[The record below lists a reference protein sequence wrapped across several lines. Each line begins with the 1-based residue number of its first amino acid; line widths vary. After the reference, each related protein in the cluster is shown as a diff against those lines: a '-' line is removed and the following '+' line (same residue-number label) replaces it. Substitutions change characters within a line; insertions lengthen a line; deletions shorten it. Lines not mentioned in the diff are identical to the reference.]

1 MFKRSAGAAALLGAA
16 LLLLVFAAGAGAG
29 NGAEAIGG
37 DNIIQSYYTPLGM
50 STAPVT
56 VVVQVAGKPWAEVQG
71 DAGRKLSQSEKD
83 QIKDSLRATQGP
95 IAAKVRELG
104 GKVENSFQSAY
115 NGIRIEIAR
124 DKLPAIAALPNVV
137 GIRALQV
144 FTPDNT
150 NGVPLVGA
158 PTVWDGL
165 NGLHGEG
172 IKVGIIDTGIDYTH
186 ANFDGPG
193 TIAAWNAA
201 FATSTLAPDP
211 LLVGPAAPRVKGGTD
226 LVGNDYAAGGTPAQ
240 QIPHPDPNPLDCNG
254 HGSHVAG
261 TAAGNGVLADG
272 TTYHGPYNANT
283 ISSNSW
289 GIGPGVAPKAD
300 IYAIR
305 VFGCTGSTNVVVDAI
320 DWAVDNGMDVINM
333 SLGSVFGD
341 ASSPDAVA
349 STNAAKAGIIVV
361 ASAGNSGA
369 GRYITGSPASAT
381 GAISVAAND
390 PTPSFAA
397 AHLTGVGAAM
407 DLINA
412 NGAPFSTFTGNLK
425 VLVDNP
431 ATPADESI
439 GCQQSDYAGSA
450 GMIVVVNRG
459 VCARVSKAIRGQ
471 KAGAIAVIM
480 ANNTS
485 SLPPFEGQIT
495 SDPDTGEQYTV
506 TIPFLGAR
514 GPFTNAA
521 SDSGRLR
528 AADGATVTISP
539 TAIPNPTYLAFAD
552 FTSGGPRNGDS
563 ALKPDV
569 TAPGVS
575 IRSTGMGTGNGAAVL
590 SGTSMAA
597 PHTSGVAALTA
608 QAHPGWTVEDLKA
621 AMVNTA
627 DPALVSNY
635 ATSRGGTGE
644 VQAPGAT
651 KTDVDAVGDKLTA
664 SLSFGFVDLRDNFS
678 RVRSIKLRN
687 HGSSAAT
694 FDVSQTNASGSPH
707 SVSFGSSQ
715 VTVPAGGAVE
725 LAVTLNVP
733 VATIGNADAFRE
745 VAGLVKLT
753 PVGGSNNGVTLRVP
767 YYLVPR
773 ADSNIDA
780 KLASKSVPVGSPST
794 TARVTNP
801 GGAITG
807 TGDFYAWGLSDPSD
821 TNASNDVRAI
831 GVQSFPNPS
840 AADPNRRF
848 LVFAVNGY
856 NRWSN
861 AATNEFDIYVDVDP
875 QNNNGDD
882 YVVVGVDV
890 GAVTTGSFNGQFG
903 SFVFSLRSAGASG
916 FVATAPT
923 DGTTAELPARTSQF
937 CRAGEPCLSMTSNPR
952 FTYHAFGFDLLS
964 NSVDVVDGSAKF
976 NSWTPAISQGDFLT
990 VAPGATATT
999 PVTINPAEWALTP
1012 ALGTMV
1018 VSTDNKSGKDEA
1030 QLLGL
1035 SLG

>member
-1 MFKRSAGAAALLGAA
+1 MHTRSAGAAALLGAA

-29 NGAEAIGG
+29 NGPEAIGDG
-37 DNIIQSYYTPLGM
+37 NIIQSYYTPLGM
-50 STAPVT
+50 STAPAT

-71 DAGRKLSQSEKD
+71 DAGRKLSKSEKD
-83 QIKDSLRATQGP
+83 QIKDSLRATQAP

-104 GKVENSFQSAY
+104 GTVENSFQSAY

-137 GIRALQV
+137 GIHALQV

-158 PTVWDGL
+158 PAVWDGV

-211 LLVGPAAPRVKGGTD
+211 TLVGPAAPRVKGGID
-226 LVGNDYAAGGTPAQ
+226 LVGDAYNANDPNSVPQ
-240 QIPHPDPNPLDCNG
+240 PDSNPLDCNG

-272 TTYHGPYNANT
+272 TTYHGPYTAST

-305 VFGCTGSTNVVVDAI
+305 VFGCAGSTNVVVDAI

-333 SLGSVFGD
+333 SLGSPFGD
-341 ASSPDAVA
+341 ASNPDAVA

-397 AHLTGVGAAM
+397 AHLTGVGAPM

-412 NGAPFSTFTGNLK
+412 NGASFSTFSGNLK

-431 ATPADESI
+431 LTPANEAI

-480 ANNTS
+480 ANNAS

-528 AADGATVTISP
+528 AADGASVTISP
-539 TAIPNPTYLAFAD
+539 TSIPNPTYLAFAD
-552 FTSGGPRNGDS
+552 FTSAGPRTGDS

-608 QAHPGWTVEDLKA
+608 QDHPGWTVEDLKA

-651 KTDVDAVGDKLTA
+651 KTDVDAVGDKMTA

-780 KLASKSVPVGSPST
+780 KLASKSVPAGSPST
-794 TARVTNP
+794 TARVMNP
-801 GGAITG
+801 GGAIAG

-831 GVQSFPNPS
+831 GAQTFPDPS
-840 AADPNRRF
+840 ASDPNRRDI
-848 LVFAVNGY
+848 VFAINGY

-861 AATNEFDIYVDVDP
+861 AATNEFDIYVDV
-875 QNNNGDD
+875 NNDGVDD
-882 YVVVGVDV
+882 YVVVGVDF
-890 GAVTTGSFNGQFG
+890 GAVTAGSFNGQVG
-903 SFVFSLRSAGASG
+903 AFVFSTHSAGASIVFLG
-916 FVATAPT
+916 FAPT
-923 DGTTAELPARTSQF
+923 DGTTEELPIRTSQL
-937 CRAGEPCLSMTSNPR
+937 CRTGEPCLSKTSNPR
-952 FTYHAFGFDLLS
+952 FTYHAFGFDLFS

-976 NSWTPAISQGDFLT
+976 NPWTPAISQGDFLS

>member
-1 MFKRSAGAAALLGAA
+1 MLKRSAGATAVVGAA
-16 LLLLVFAAGAGAG
+16 LLFLVFAAGAGAG
-29 NGAEAIGG
+29 NGGEAIGG

-50 STAPVT
+50 STAPAT
-56 VVVQVAGKPWAEVQG
+56 VIVQVAGKPWAEVQG
-71 DAGRKLSQSEKD
+71 NAGRKLGKAERD
-83 QIKDSLRATQGP
+83 QIKASLRATQAP
-95 IAAKVRELG
+95 IAAKVRDLG

-124 DKLPAIAALPNVV
+124 DKLPAIRALPNVV
-137 GIRALQV
+137 AIRTLQV
-144 FTPDNT
+144 FKPDNT

-158 PTVWDGL
+158 PAVWDGV

-193 TIAAWNAA
+193 TIADWNAA
-201 FATSTLAPDP
+201 FATSTLAPNP

-226 LVGNDYAAGGTPAQ
+226 LVGDAYNANDPNSVPQ
-240 QIPHPDPNPLDCNG
+240 PDSNPLDCNG

-272 TTYHGPYNANT
+272 TTYHGPYTAST
-283 ISSNSW
+283 ISDNSW

-305 VFGCTGSTNVVVDAI
+305 VFGCAGSTNVVVDAI
-320 DWAVDNGMDVINM
+320 DWAVDNDMNVINM
-333 SLGSVFGD
+333 SLGAPFGD
-341 ASSPDAVA
+341 ASNPDAVA
-349 STNAAKAGIIVV
+349 STNAASAGVIVV
-361 ASAGNSGA
+361 ASAGNSGP
-369 GRYITGSPASAT
+369 GQYITGSPASAT

-390 PTPSFAA
+390 PTPNFPG
-397 AHLTGVGAAM
+397 AHLTGVGAPM

-412 NGAPFSTFTGNLK
+412 NGASFSTFSGNLK
-425 VLVDNP
+425 VLVNDQ
-431 ATPADESI
+431 ATPGDESI

-480 ANNTS
+480 ANNST

-528 AADGATVTISP
+528 AADGASVTISP
-539 TAIPNPTYLAFAD
+539 TQIPNPTYLAFAD
-552 FTSGGPRNGDS
+552 FTSGGPRIGDS

-627 DPALVSNY
+627 DPALVANY
-635 ATSRGGTGE
+635 SARLGGAGE
-644 VQAPGAT
+644 IQAPGAT
-651 KTDVDAVGDKLTA
+651 RTNVDAVGDKATA

-678 RVRSIKLRN
+678 RSKSIKLRN
-687 HGSSAAT
+687 HGGSAAT
-694 FDVSQTNASGSPH
+694 FNVSETNASGSPH

-715 VTVPAGGAVE
+715 VTVPAGGAVS
-725 LAVTLNVP
+725 LGVTLNVP
-733 VATIGNADAFRE
+733 VATIGNADAFRD

-753 PVGGSNNGVTLRVP
+753 PTAGSNNGVALLVP

-780 KLASKSVPVGSPST
+780 KLASKSVPASAPST

-801 GGAITG
+801 GGAIAG
-807 TGDFYAWGLSDPSD
+807 TGDFYAWGLSDPTD

-831 GVQSFPNPS
+831 GVQAFPS
-840 AADPNRRF
+840 GANRVI
-848 LVFAVNGY
+848 VFAINGY
-856 NRWSN
+856 NRWSTG
-861 AATNEFDIYVDVDP
+861 ATNEFDIYVDVDP
-875 QNNNGDD
+875 QNGNGDD
-882 YVVVGVDV
+882 YIVVGVDQ
-890 GAVTTGSFNGQFG
+890 GAVQTGSFNGVVG
-903 SFVFSLRSAGASG
+903 SFVFSMRSPGASIAFLAG
-916 FVATAPT
+916 APT
-923 DGTTAELPARTSQF
+923 DGTTEELPFRSTQM
-937 CRAGEPCLSMTSNPR
+937 CRAGEPCLSAANPR
-952 FTYHAFGFDLLS
+952 FTYHAFGFDIFTGGAT
-964 NSVDVVDGSAKF
+964 DVVNGSAKF
-976 NSWTPAISQGDFLT
+976 NPWTPAISQGDFLT
-990 VAPGATATT
+990 VAPGGTATT
-999 PVTINPAEWALTP
+999 PVTIDPAEWALTP
-1012 ALGTMV
+1012 ALGSMV
-1018 VSTDNKSGKDEA
+1018 VSTDNKAGKGEA